1 MQKILIVEDDEAIA
15 NLEKD
20 YLEASGF
27 KVVLENKG
35 SEGLKRALEE
45 DFDLFILDIISSC

>member
-20 YLEASGF
+20 YLEASGYL
-27 KVVLENKG
+27 VELENKG
-35 SEGLKRALEE
+35 SEGLKRA
-45 DFDLFILDIISSC
+45 